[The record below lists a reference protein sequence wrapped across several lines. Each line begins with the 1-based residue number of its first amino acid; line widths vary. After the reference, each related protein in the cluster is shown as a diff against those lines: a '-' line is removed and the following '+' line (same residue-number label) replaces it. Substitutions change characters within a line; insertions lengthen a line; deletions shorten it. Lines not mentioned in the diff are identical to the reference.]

1 MSFGRKLLG
10 IALLLT
16 LIATLTLPIHLQP
29 LTTNEPP
36 VLQSDGGE
44 PPAPPIPLI
53 GPNLPAS
60 TVVLSADG
68 GEPPPPPIPLSS
80 STQTS

>member
-29 LTTNEPP
+29 LTTKEPP

-44 PPAPPIPLI
+44 PPAPPRPFL
-53 GPNLPAS
+53 GLSLPAS

-68 GEPPPPPIPLSS
+68 GEPPAPPRPFLS

>member
-1 MSFGRKLLG
+1 MSFGRKLFGL
-10 IALLLT
+10 ALLLT

-29 LTTNEPP
+29 LTPTEPP

-44 PPAPPIPLI
+44 PPPRPIPLV
-53 GPNLPAS
+53 GPSIPAS
-60 TVVLSADG
+60 AVVLSADG
-68 GEPPPPPIPLSS
+68 GEPPPRPTPFLS